1 MDVSK
6 ERLEEFKVWINEKIE
21 NKRIEVSECYDLI
34 RGYRD
39 DENTRTELNAVIMLS
54 EKKMVLEWLITEY
67 EDIYT
72 KLRSLVMIDGYEYR
86 DVIRFLNDMDDDE
99 ILERDDIEKISLI

>member
-1 MDVSK
+1 MSVSR
-6 ERLEEFKVWINEKIE
+6 ERLEEFKKWINEKIE
-21 NKRIEVSECYDLI
+21 NKRIEVSKLYDLI

-39 DENTRTELNAVIMLS
+39 DENTRTELNAVIMLN

-72 KLRSLVMIDGYEYR
+72 KLRSLVMIDGYKYR
-86 DVIRFLNDMDDDE
+86 DVIRFLNGIDNEVVVAENEMKNF
-99 ILERDDIEKISLI
+99 LLL